1 MPWIPPPPPLA
12 YPQARIS
19 YWRSILAIP
28 DIEPGAALLQS
39 MAAHRLQE
47 LGALSEGEIRARSAQ
62 LGDQEPAE
70 ADRGVAAAR
79 H

>member
-1 MPWIPPPPPLA
+1 MPWTPPPPPVD

-28 DIEPGAALLQS
+28 DVEPGAALLQS
-39 MAAHRLQE
+39 MAAQRLLE
-47 LGALSEGEIRARSAQ
+47 LGALSPDEILALHAQ
-62 LGDQEPAE
+62 LGDEAPADA
-70 ADRGVAAAR
+70 ADVR